1 LNLFQRA
8 WKDLHHPDKANNDS
22 DIIFTLSSA
31 YVDLET
37 KLGLK
42 STGKAA
48 ISIKN
53 IDGRSFSEAVEEIS
67 KLLDIFK
74 NEFNLNYYTRRDSYG
89 YLWIVLQDVKIEDIL
104 ACMSAIGDSVDDKG
118 FSNQLLAAVFEFS
131 DGVSK
136 HYLIYN
142 YKRNKFYPF
151 VPAMGEKTVRSDEQ
165 MKIMSVMMD
174 QIPIEKD
181 MALWYPLWDLPF

>member
-1 LNLFQRA
+1 LNLFQKR
-8 WKDLHHPDKANNDS
+8 WRDLRHPNKPNSDS

-31 YVDLET
+31 YVDLQT

-42 STGKAA
+42 STGRAA

-53 IDGRSFSEAVEEIS
+53 IDGRSFREAIEEIS

-74 NEFNLNYYTRRDSYG
+74 NEFKLNYHTQSDSYG
-89 YLWIVLQDVKIEDIL
+89 YLWIVLQDVKLEDIL
-104 ACMSAIGDSVDDKG
+104 ACMSAIGDSVEDQG

-131 DGVSK
+131 NGVSK
-136 HYLIYN
+136 QYLIYN
-142 YKRNKFYPF
+142 YKHNKFYPF
-151 VPAMGEKTVRSDEQ
+151 VPSTGEKTVNNDDQ

-174 QIPIEKD
+174 QIPIEQD
-181 MALWYPLWDLPF
+181 LSLWYPLWDLPF

>member
-1 LNLFQRA
+1 MNLFQRG
-8 WKDLHHPDKANNDS
+8 WKDLHHPDKAHSDS
-22 DIIFTLSSA
+22 DSLFTLSSA

-42 STGKAA
+42 STGRAA

-53 IDGRSFSEAVEEIS
+53 IDGRLFSEAVDEIS

-74 NEFNLNYYTRRDSYG
+74 NEFKLNYNTRRDSYG
-89 YLWIVLQDVKIEDIL
+89 YLWIVLGDVKIEDLL
-104 ACMSAIGDSVDDKG
+104 ACMSAIGDSVEDKG

-136 HYLIYN
+136 QYLIYN

-151 VPAMGEKTVRSDEQ
+151 APTTGEKTVRIDDQ

-181 MALWYPLWDLPF
+181 LALWYPLWDLPF